1 MKPTQSTL
9 HRYFF
14 ASACSLV
21 LAACGGG
28 GGSPGTTTATDTTG
42 AQAAVYDGP
51 IMGYGSVIVNGMR
64 FSSVGAVMQDDDGQS
79 VTLAQLKLGMTVH
92 IEGVADQASG
102 QGRASRVELVHG
114 TRGVVTGI
122 STSTGTL
129 TVNGQT
135 INTNSSTAYQ
145 GVTGL
150 AALTVGQTVEVFGA
164 AQTDG
169 SLLASLIEVKAPQ
182 AAVSLV
188 GRISALT
195 GTTFN
200 VGTLTVN
207 YATAVVDGV
216 LVDGKRVRVKAA
228 SGPVA
233 NVLTASAV
241 RVSAAAAVG
250 NTPVATG
257 TRMKVKG
264 VADAAPVNGLLT
276 VSGTP
281 IDVSKAVIQGG
292 ATLSAG
298 QLLEVFGIW
307 DGKVLQATRVEVE
320 GFREHQM
327 GGRNELFGAVSS
339 VTGTTAVVDGVTVD
353 LSTAMFSNGGTLAQ
367 VVVGVYVEIK
377 GNMVGDK
384 LVATRVELK
393 SASGAEGVGFE
404 QFGLVTDFVSI
415 SNFKLNGMTVDATTA
430 VFEHG
435 VAADVVNGAYI
446 EIRGAKN
453 AAGVFVATLVEIEKK
468 KV

>member
-1 MKPTQSTL
+1 MKPTQSTVY
-9 HRYFF
+9 RYFF
-14 ASACSLV
+14 ASACCLV

-28 GGSPGTTTATDTTG
+28 GGSPGTTTGTSG

-64 FSSVGAVMQDDDGQS
+64 FSSVGAVLQDDDGQT
-79 VTLAQLKLGMTVH
+79 VNLAQLKMGMTMH
-92 IEGVADQASG
+92 IEGVADETTG
-102 QGRASRVELVHG
+102 QGTASKMELVHG
-114 TRGVVTGI
+114 TRGVITAVNTPP
-122 STSTGTL
+122 GTL
-129 TVNGQT
+129 TVLGQVIT
-135 INTNSSTAYQ
+135 TNATTAFQ
-145 GVTGL
+145 GATGL
-150 AALTVGQTVEVFGA
+150 AALTVGQSVEVFGV

-169 SLLASLIEVKAPQ
+169 SLLATLIEVKVAQ

-188 GRISALT
+188 GRISGLT
-195 GTTFN
+195 GTTFK
-200 VGTLTVN
+200 VGNLTVN
-207 YATAVVDGV
+207 YASAVVDGV
-216 LVDGKRVRVKAA
+216 LADDKRVRVKAA

-250 NTPVATG
+250 NTPVAAG
-257 TRMKVKG
+257 ARMKVKG

-292 ATLSAG
+292 ATINAG

-307 DGKVLQATRVEVE
+307 DGKVLQATRVELE
-320 GFREHQM
+320 GAREARI

-339 VTGTTAVVDGVTVD
+339 VTGNTVVVDGVTVD
-353 LSTAMFSNGGTLAQ
+353 LGSAVFSDGGTLAQ
-367 VVVGVYVEIK
+367 VLVGVYVEIK

-384 LVATRVELK
+384 LVATRVEIKTATGL
-393 SASGAEGVGFE
+393 GFE
-404 QFGLVTDFVSI
+404 QFGVVTDFVSV
-415 SNFKLNGMTVDATTA
+415 SNFKLNGMTVDASTA

-435 VAADVVNGAYI
+435 AAADVVNGAYV